1 MPYAE
6 LNSTK
11 LSGKSVAFSSNALTM
26 DIDGDQAKAVPYAVH
41 SLAQKQ
47 KRTELSVNG
56 CSRQRSGAIQTALSN
71 CADLANNA
79 AAAAAAGYQLREY
92 FKSTSRSVANT
103 VSARFAAVAK
113 ECASTNKGGTDTSC
127 AGMFS
132 LPVRT
137 VPH

>member
-1 MPYAE
+1 
-6 LNSTK
+6 
-11 LSGKSVAFSSNALTM
+11 M

-41 SLAQKQ
+41 SLAQK
-47 KRTELSVNG
+47 RTELSVNG
-56 CSRQRSGAIQTALSN
+56 CSRQRSAAIQTALSN

-79 AAAAAAGYQLREY
+79 ASAAAAGYQLREY

-113 ECASTNKGGTDTSC
+113 ECASTNRGGTDTSC
-127 AGMFS
+127 AGRLS
-132 LPVRT
+132 RSRLVLT